1 MYIWYSGSRF
11 TYICPLWDMDFH
23 RNNSK
28 SAARFYRFIWA
39 PNQVKFHSIVIEGME
54 MDPLSYSALDS

>member
-1 MYIWYSGSRF
+1 
-11 TYICPLWDMDFH
+11 MDFH

-54 MDPLSYSALDS
+54 MDPLSYSALDSWNLKHINKL